1 VRPIA
6 VLFVVLWAA
15 GVGAQTSD
23 QRGDEIIVRTKIE
36 ARGRNHGEFRLV
48 RRDESVVVQTL
59 LVTRSL
65 KRAAARIRDKEEANW
80 PKDSPGYGASL
91 RYVEAVAAAVAEILE
106 TEKSGD
112 RKRRLLIEI
121 ELSENAGGISL
132 WKPSTRSG
140 EGGLTLV
147 TGELIARLEL
157 PCSWT
162 RREMVLVA
170 EDRGLD
176 LQKLVPLPDCALH

>member
-1 VRPIA
+1 MRPIA

-65 KRAAARIRDKEEANW
+65 KRAAGGIRDKEEANW
-80 PKDSPGYGASL
+80 PEDSQGYDAL
-91 RYVEAVAAAVAEILE
+91 RVYMEALEAAVAEILV
-106 TEKSGD
+106 TEPSD
-112 RKRRLLIEI
+112 RYRRLLIEI
-121 ELSENAGGISL
+121 ELSENAGSIALS
-132 WKPSTRSG
+132 KPS
-140 EGGLTLV
+140 
-147 TGELIARLEL
+147 A
-157 PCSWT
+157 P
-162 RREMVLVA
+162 A
-170 EDRGLD
+170 
-176 LQKLVPLPDCALH
+176 